1 MPWLQKYN
9 KYSKGRGLFSKN
21 IFPKSM
27 VEYSRCYKR
36 LLVSFLMVYSIIFW
50 RSSSKMV
57 LQIVF
62 GACEFCEFESGFIL
76 QRN

>member
-9 KYSKGRGLFSKN
+9 KYSKGGGLFSKN
-21 IFPKSM
+21 IFSKSM
-27 VEYSRCYKR
+27 VEYSRYYKR
-36 LLVSFLMVYSIIFW
+36 LYVSFLMVYPIIFW
-50 RSSSKMV
+50 RSSSKMA

-62 GACEFCEFESGFIL
+62 GACEFCEFESGFIS